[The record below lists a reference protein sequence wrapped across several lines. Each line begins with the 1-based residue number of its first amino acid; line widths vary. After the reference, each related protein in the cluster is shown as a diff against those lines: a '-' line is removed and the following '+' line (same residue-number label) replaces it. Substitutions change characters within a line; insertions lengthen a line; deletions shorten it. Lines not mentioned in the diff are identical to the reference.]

1 LILVFLDFGAKCD
14 IINYLNYS
22 KDTKIRKIIQQI
34 SVSIKQLP
42 KTNLLLV
49 LAWVFVVLGAA
60 IATTYVVAQE
70 TLDVTAEVP
79 GVTPP
84 GGGGGSSGSTTGSTA
99 VMSGW
104 AFPSAKLTLLK
115 DGAVSTTLIANP
127 NGSFQITLN
136 NLHNGPYQLAIFA
149 EDPNGTIS
157 SSHVINLLVNNN
169 QTYNFTNIIIPPTI
183 SANPT
188 SVSFNASYTVAGYAP
203 AGSSV
208 AVSVPNL
215 NTTVGTATAD
225 SNGYYQLNLLGNLPP
240 GVQAL
245 RARATL
251 NGFTSL
257 YSRPVL
263 VQFYLPGEVPIPPP
277 PPQLGICVDYNRDR
291 RVNLIDFSI
300 LLFWFGKPA
309 APPTIDCNR
318 DRAIDIKDFSILM
331 YFWTG

>member
-1 LILVFLDFGAKCD
+1 MKCD

-34 SVSIKQLP
+34 SLSAKQPP
-42 KTNLLLV
+42 KADLLLV
-49 LAWVFVVLGAA
+49 LAWVFVVLGA
-60 IATTYVVAQE
+60 ITATTYVVADE
-70 TLDVTAEVP
+70 TLDVSAVVP
-79 GVTPP
+79 GATAP
-84 GGGGGSSGSTTGSTA
+84 GGGSGSTTGATA

-104 AFPSAKLTLLK
+104 AFPNAKLTLLK
-115 DGAVSTTLIANP
+115 DGAVATTLIANP

-136 NLHNGPYQLAIFA
+136 GLHNGPYQLSLFA
-149 EDPNGTIS
+149 EDPNGVIS

-169 QTYNFTNIIIPPTI
+169 QNYNFTNIIIPPTI
-183 SANPT
+183 TANPT
-188 SVSFNASYTVAGYAP
+188 SVSLNASYTVSGYAP

-215 NTTVGTATAD
+215 NTTIGTATAD
-225 SNGYYQLNLLGNLPP
+225 SNGFYQLNLIGNLPP

-251 NGFTSL
+251 NGFGSL

-263 VQFYLPGEVPIPPP
+263 VQFYLPGQVPIPPP
-277 PPQLGICVDYNRDR
+277 PAQLGVCVDYNKDR

-309 APPTIDCNR
+309 TPPTIDCNR
-318 DRAIDIKDFSILM
+318 DRVIDIKDFSILM